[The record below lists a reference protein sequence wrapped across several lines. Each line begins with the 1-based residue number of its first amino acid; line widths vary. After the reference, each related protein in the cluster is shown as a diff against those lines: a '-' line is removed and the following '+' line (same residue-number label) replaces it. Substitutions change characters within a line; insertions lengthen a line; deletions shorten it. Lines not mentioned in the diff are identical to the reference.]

1 MASTHRWEY
10 AVPVNG
16 ENYNFGS
23 QKNYAYEEES
33 RYSDNTVRKPLGV
46 HTNGNSRSQIR
57 RNDDSDK
64 WNSAKDSGS
73 HLAPRQML
81 GRMNSDISGTS
92 DGDSFLDYYKGN
104 SESRAGIAS
113 GHNSRKHSLAE
124 QNDFEEVDNS
134 AWIHRDK
141 LAKIES
147 RELEEAGLFFG
158 QRPSGSRSNSRST
171 SRQGRGND
179 PQIGNGYAEPSPE
192 RGPLKEQLRRLPSAE
207 EDLEEDDEQSD
218 HATQISEGIAPEQP
232 HFFHNREIPTTRPG
246 TSRIPLPKKS
256 PNPLSST
263 FTERD
268 SSLPRSRANSLG
280 NRLEDGIALNKVR
293 GRSQSGASQIM
304 LDEFRTSKRQHD
316 ENDSSSTPASPIRSS
331 PTKAKVPSKA
341 TPTSGARKNASSRT
355 ASAPQKKAPRAGS
368 GPNRESP
375 SKRPVSSSGTPTR
388 PSTSYNRPE
397 GEAPWIATMYKP
409 DPRLPQDQQIL
420 PTHAKRMM
428 QEQWEKEGKTGAV
441 YDKDFGLVAPH
452 EFQAPKTPS
461 PELSDEEAQE
471 EPETEAKTEEKQD
484 EGSGGGTWP
493 LAPAMLDTELAN
505 HRPSTSGTEHGGYKI
520 TPTVQSPLASPRA
533 PQRPVIAGP
542 ENTRQPRPPEVI
554 RLPEPPEE
562 KEEKKKGGCACC
574 VVM

>member
-1 MASTHRWEY
+1 MASTRRWEY

-16 ENYNFGS
+16 ENYNFGN
-23 QKNYAYEEES
+23 QKNYAYEEEP
-33 RYSDNTVRKPLGV
+33 RHSDNTVRKPLGA
-46 HTNGNSRSQIR
+46 HPNGNLKSQIW

-104 SESRAGIAS
+104 SETRAGIAS
-113 GHNSRKHSLAE
+113 GYNSRKHSLAE
-124 QNDFEEVDNS
+124 QNDYEDSDNS
-134 AWIHRDK
+134 GWIHRDK

-147 RELEEAGLFFG
+147 RELEEAGLLFG
-158 QRPSGSRSNSRST
+158 QRTSGSRSNSRST

-179 PQIGNGYAEPSPE
+179 SQFGNGYGEPSPE

-207 EDLEEDDEQSD
+207 EDLEEKDEQPD
-218 HATQISEGIAPEQP
+218 DTYQTSEEIAPEQP
-232 HFFHNREIPTTRPG
+232 HFFHNRETPTTRPG
-246 TSRIPLPKKS
+246 TSRIPLAKKS
-256 PNPLSST
+256 PTPLPSS
-263 FTERD
+263 FIERD
-268 SSLPRSRANSLG
+268 SPLPRSRANSLG
-280 NRLEDGIALNKVR
+280 NTLEDSIALSKIR

-304 LDEFRTSKRQHD
+304 LDEFGVSKKQLD
-316 ENDSSSTPASPIRSS
+316 ENDTSSTPASPVRSS
-331 PTKAKVPSKA
+331 PTKAKVPNKA

-355 ASAPQKKAPRAGS
+355 ASAPQKKAPRVGS

-375 SKRPVSSSGTPTR
+375 SKRPVSSSGTPAR
-388 PSTSYNRPE
+388 PSTSHNRPE

-452 EFQAPKTPS
+452 QFPPPKTPS
-461 PELSDEEAQE
+461 PEVPDEEAQDEAQLE
-471 EPETEAKTEEKQD
+471 ENVEEKQD
-484 EGSGGGTWP
+484 DGSGGTWP
-493 LAPAMLDTELAN
+493 LAPAKLDTELAN

-533 PQRPVIAGP
+533 QQRPVIASP

-554 RLPEPPEE
+554 RLPDPPEE

-574 VVM
+574 IVM